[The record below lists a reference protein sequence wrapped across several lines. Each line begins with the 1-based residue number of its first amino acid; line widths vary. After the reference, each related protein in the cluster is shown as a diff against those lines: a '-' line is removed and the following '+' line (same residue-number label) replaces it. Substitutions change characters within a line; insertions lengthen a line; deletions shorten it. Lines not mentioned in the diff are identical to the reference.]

1 MTYHVPRRHVACDAA
16 ISPAPVTGVT
26 PRPDPFAS
34 LAPPAYSGCNFNNYV
49 MIAGAEALNP
59 GVYCGGITI
68 LGGKA
73 IFNRK

>member
-34 LAPPAYSGCNFNNYV
+34 LAPPAYSGCNFNN
-49 MIAGAEALNP
+49 
-59 GVYCGGITI
+59 
-68 LGGKA
+68 
-73 IFNRK
+73 